1 MDAIIL
7 AGGKGT
13 RLRPITLEIPKPL
26 LTVKRKPIISYLV
39 DMFWRHGIENIHIVV
54 NHAHE
59 DDFRFWKMRYHSGQN
74 IFFSVENEA
83 LGTFGA
89 IMPLKDKLSGT
100 SFFVTNG
107 DELKDVDLSELANH
121 HEKSGHVA
129 TIALATVADP
139 KQYGVAIC
147 QEGKIS
153 DFLEKP
159 ENPPS
164 NLISSGLY
172 VLDKKIF
179 DYFPHK
185 RLEFAMLE
193 KNLFPQLAKEKNLGG
208 FEFSGKWHDCGTL
221 ERWENAINNW

>member
-13 RLRPITLEIPKPL
+13 RLKPITLEIPKPL

-39 DMFWRHGIENIHIVV
+39 DMFWRHGVENIHIVV

-89 IMPLKDKLSGT
+89 IMPLKNKISGV

-107 DELKDVDLSELANH
+107 DELKDVNLSELAAH
-121 HEKSGHVA
+121 HEKSDYIA
-129 TIALATVADP
+129 TIALAKVENP

-147 QEGKIS
+147 ENGKILE
-153 DFLEKP
+153 FLEKP

-172 VLDKKIF
+172 ILDKKIF

-185 RLEFAMLE
+185 SLEFAMLE

-208 FEFSGKWHDCGTL
+208 FEFSGKWHDCGTF